1 MLSWR
6 HGPSDQGR
14 GVMSERRNMDQD
26 REAMFA
32 EIRATRGYLLPV
44 HELLGNLDPELL
56 RQYRDLSAN
65 LLFSPEPRAL
75 DLKTR
80 YLVLV
85 GITTAIKGDREGIE
99 WSSRGAREHGATER
113 EILEAIALAALP
125 AGIPALEGAAK
136 ALGEERQGRALID
149 NP

>member
-1 MLSWR
+1 MTDSR
-6 HGPSDQGR
+6 DIEE
-14 GVMSERRNMDQD
+14 ERDT
-26 REAMFA
+26 MFA

-56 RQYRDLSAN
+56 RQYLDLSSN
-65 LLFSPEPRAL
+65 LLFSPKPRAL

-99 WSSRGAREHGATER
+99 WSTRRARENGATDR

-149 NP
+149 QP